1 MKVITVFQTK
11 PGYVFSI
18 SLLTHHL
25 AKQNHS
31 FPGGRVLWIITFIFS
46 LIFHMNP
53 LQAQNAKIDSLLQ
66 LEQQL
71 PDDTAK
77 ALILNQLT
85 YEFYRSDISKYQDYL
100 ERALTLNKKLNFKKG
115 LARAINLSAIGHI
128 IKSEFEKA
136 IELNL
141 ESLGIAEEIGFRA
154 GIFSAS
160 KDLGII
166 YETLGDYEQALYY
179 AQKSLEHKDGT
190 AVVANTYRSLAKLH
204 LALGNE
210 NEAEK
215 YVKLGIQVAQ
225 ESNDPK
231 TLTGLYFD
239 QGDHAREKGELPEA
253 LNFYDQALTIA
264 LNQNDSIYMPF
275 IYTGMANVYRDQG
288 AYSEAL
294 NKFKTAKKLFKK
306 SFALNRIST
315 TISIADV
322 YNKLLMYSKAIET
335 LEEVNAVVHQLK
347 APLPEVYGIL
357 AEAHAGLKEYEKAFS
372 IRSAQLHVQDSL
384 DRAQNK
390 ETIAKLE
397 KRYQLKEKQ
406 AENEQLKQ
414 QSEAQQQEILLTQNI
429 VRQQR
434 IITFGTIIGLIV
446 TTGLLIYVFRLIQ
459 KLRHTNV
466 QLKKQSSDLRIARDK
481 AESAAKAK
489 SEFLSVMSHEIRTP
503 MNAVIGMTHLL
514 MDEEPRND
522 QMEYLDTLQFSGTNL
537 IALINDILDF
547 SKIEAGKLTL
557 EQADLDLESLVK
569 SITASTAIKG
579 NDKGIEVKYSFDPEL
594 ADMYIGDSVRLGQV
608 LTNLMGNAV
617 KFTEEGYVELQVAP
631 VDENKLRFSV
641 KDTGI
646 GIPKDKQKQIFEA
659 FSQAADD
666 TTRKFGGTGLGL
678 SISRRLVELM
688 GGELQIESEPGEG
701 SVFFF
706 EIELPKSD
714 TPKKTQSEKAES
726 GKLSFGSLAGTRVL
740 VAEDNKINQ
749 MVVRKF
755 LEKWDLDITIANN
768 GQEAVDAWEK
778 EHFDLILMDVNM
790 PVLNGTGA
798 TGVIR
803 ERELES
809 QKHIPILAFT
819 ASVVEDEIKAI
830 YDAGMDDWVSK
841 PFEPSVL
848 YQKIRKYSQE
858 VIL

>member
-1 MKVITVFQTK
+1 MTGLSKSRKIIILLILLAITML
-11 PGYVFSI
+11 S
-18 SLLTHHL
+18 SL
-25 AKQNHS
+25 
-31 FPGGRVLWIITFIFS
+31 
-46 LIFHMNP
+46 
-53 LQAQNAKIDSLLQ
+53 AQNAKIDSLLQ

-71 PDDTAK
+71 PDDTVKANVLNKLTFEYYRTDVKKYYLYSKK
-77 ALILNQLT
+77 ALALNEQI
-85 YEFYRSDISKYQDYL
+85 D
-100 ERALTLNKKLNFKKG
+100 FKKG
-115 LARAINLSAIGHI
+115 IIKAKNLQAIGFVM
-128 IKSEFEKA
+128 KNDFQKA
-136 IELNL
+136 AELNL
-141 ESLGIAEEIGFRA
+141 EALWMAEEMDYKEY
-154 GIFSAS
+154 IFTTC

-166 YETLGDYEQALYY
+166 YVGLGDYEQALLYS
-179 AQKSLEHKDGT
+179 QKCLETNIQHS
-190 AVVANTYRSLAKLH
+190 AISYTYTTLARIH
-204 LALGNE
+204 FELGNTKE
-210 NEAEK
+210 GEKYINLSIEAAKESQDPKILTSLYRDIAEYAKKNGNLGEAMNMYHKSYEYALSQNDSLFLAYNQIGMAEVYMQQGKLMDATKRLKKAQRLLKNSFEAEK
-215 YVKLGIQVAQ
+215 IRVSV
-225 ESNDPK
+225 
-231 TLTGLYFD
+231 
-239 QGDHAREKGELPEA
+239 
-253 LNFYDQALTIA
+253 
-264 LNQNDSIYMPF
+264 
-275 IYTGMANVYRDQG
+275 
-288 AYSEAL
+288 
-294 NKFKTAKKLFKK
+294 
-306 SFALNRIST
+306 
-315 TISIADV
+315 
-322 YNKLLMYSKAIET
+322 LLA
-335 LEEVNAVVHQLK
+335 
-347 APLPEVYGIL
+347 EVYFRLNEYEQSAKIIHEIKNQVQKVPVLMPEIYRIL
-357 AEAHAGLKEYEKAFS
+357 AQVHASLRQFEQAFFAKS
-372 IRSAQLHVQDSL
+372 SQLRVQDSL
-384 DRAQNK
+384 NEFKNAQEIARL
-390 ETIAKLE
+390 ET
-397 KRYQLKEKQ
+397 RYQLKEKQ
-406 AENEQLKQ
+406 AENEQLRQ
-414 QSEAQQQEILLTQNI
+414 QSEAQAQELILTKDVI
-429 VRQQR
+429 RQQK
-434 IITFGTIIGLIV
+434 IITFGTIIGLLV
-446 TTGLLIYVFRLIQ
+446 TSSLLIYVYRLIK
-459 KLRHTNV
+459 KLRITNQ

-557 EQADLDLESLVK
+557 EQAELDLESLVK

-579 NDKGIEVKYSFDPEL
+579 NDKGIEVKYSYDPEL
-594 ADMYIGDSVRLGQV
+594 ADLYIGDSVRLGQV

-617 KFTEEGYVELQVAP
+617 KFTEAGYVELQVAP
-631 VDENKLRFSV
+631 VGENKLRFSV

-714 TPKKTQSEKAES
+714 TPKKTQSKKAES

-755 LEKWDLDITIANN
+755 LEKWDLDITIVNN
-768 GQEAVDAWEK
+768 GQEAVEAWENQQ
-778 EHFDLILMDVNM
+778 FDLILMDVNM

-830 YDAGMDDWVSK
+830 YDAGMDDWVGK

-848 YQKIRKYSQE
+848 YQKIRKYTSTPIH
-858 VIL
+858 V

>member
-1 MKVITVFQTK
+1 MKKPVFARKPLFITAIFFYTLLFSDFFLSPAIAQT
-11 PGYVFSI
+11 
-18 SLLTHHL
+18 
-25 AKQNHS
+25 
-31 FPGGRVLWIITFIFS
+31 
-46 LIFHMNP
+46 
-53 LQAQNAKIDSLLQ
+53 AKIDSLLKK
-66 LEQQL
+66 ETQL
-71 PDDTAK
+71 PDDTLK
-77 ALILNQLT
+77 AMVLNDLT
-85 YEFYRSDISKYQDYL
+85 HEYYRSDIRKFHTYL
-100 ERALTLNKKLNFKKG
+100 EKTLDLNEKLGYRKGMSRAKSLQ
-115 LARAINLSAIGHI
+115 AIAFFLKNDL
-128 IKSEFEKA
+128 KKA

-141 ESLGIAEEIGFRA
+141 EALDLAEEVNYKD
-154 GIFSAS
+154 GIFIIS
-160 KDLGII
+160 KDLGILFRI
-166 YETLGDYEQALYY
+166 LGDYEQSLFYS
-179 AQKSLEHKDGT
+179 QKSLETQIVHG
-190 AVVANTYRSLAKLH
+190 AVAYAYENMGELH
-204 LALGNE
+204 AALGNRKE
-210 NEAEK
+210 EK
-215 YVKLGIQVAQ
+215 KYIDLSIETAKA
-225 ESNDPK
+225 SNDPK
-231 TLTGLYFD
+231 ILAHLYHNMGLTARKKGSFQEAIQMFNTCREYA
-239 QGDHAREKGELPEA
+239 QGE
-253 LNFYDQALTIA
+253 
-264 LNQNDSIYMPF
+264 NDSLYLALSNSG
-275 IYTGMANVYRDQG
+275 TANVYKDQG
-288 AYSEAL
+288 KNRAAARTFQKALSLLPDSYEAEHA
-294 NKFKTAKKLFKK
+294 NITV
-306 SFALNRIST
+306 AL
-315 TISIADV
+315 ADV
-322 YNKLLMYSKAIET
+322 YTNLKDYTGAIQAIKKVEKEARKITILVPIMYR
-335 LEEVNAVVHQLK
+335 
-347 APLPEVYGIL
+347 IL
-357 AEAHAGLKEYEKAFS
+357 SEAHEGLGQFEEALAMK
-372 IRSAQLHVQDSL
+372 SAQLDIQDSL
-384 DRAQNK
+384 SKVNNT

-397 KRYQLKEKQ
+397 TRYQLKERQ

-414 QSEAQQQEILLTQNI
+414 QSEAQQQELLLTKNI

-579 NDKGIEVKYSFDPEL
+579 NDKGIEVKYSYDPEL

-714 TPKKTQSEKAES
+714 TPKKTQTEKAES

-768 GQEAVDAWEK
+768 GQEAVEAWEK
-778 EHFDLILMDVNM
+778 EQFDLILMDVNM
-790 PVLNGTGA
+790 PVLNGHEA
-798 TGVIR
+798 TRKIR
-803 ERELES
+803 EHEKDRNE
-809 QKHIPILAFT
+809 HMPILAFT

-848 YQKIRKYSQE
+848 YQKIRKYGRKPAYTD
-858 VIL
+858 L